1 MPIATWR
8 PTRGSLSL
16 DEVQEAHARIFRH
29 VDADN
34 DDQVTLV
41 EMQAFFRGTSSVAA
55 QAWQGDIR
63 SHWCTF
69 APHDP
74 LP

>member
-41 EMQAFFRGTSSVAA
+41 EMQAFFRGTSSVADA
-55 QAWQGDIR
+55 DNMDDIDDVDD
-63 SHWCTF
+63 
-69 APHDP
+69 ADGMDE
-74 LP
+74 